1 MARRNETHKTEKPLK
16 NQRLCLPPQGDR
28 RRVRGS
34 EDPLY
39 RFRRIMNKSY
49 GKEKLCQNTKCL
61 SGGTMS
67 YFTLSTAEMTDKYCS
82 QRCQEAVEGQNLVS
96 TEKR

>member
-1 MARRNETHKTEKPLK
+1 
-16 NQRLCLPPQGDR
+16 
-28 RRVRGS
+28 
-34 EDPLY
+34 
-39 RFRRIMNKSY
+39 MNKSY
-49 GKEKLCQNTKCL
+49 GKEKLCQNSKCL